1 MSILVPHSPQ
11 ATRLQNA
18 DRQERTVW
26 ITETGLE
33 IGRGTRARIMEI
45 LLDGERMA
53 RKEYRMNNGALRAMQ
68 GHRILQLNLP
78 KTEVATLV
86 PMELDAARNAI
97 VMPKLNE
104 HEWVVSMGKN
114 QSADRQV
121 LQATK
126 LPEIPNFNEVA
137 AQLMDAVQDC
147 GDRGLEM
154 GPDVYFLKVD
164 RETHELSYVYAD
176 TESVH
181 NQPVEDIHNVPLR
194 NVYWAAGS
202 LHLFLRECVEVPDP
216 YLVRVRQEALQRMNS
231 YGLPSR
237 YWQGALMNDR
247 EFAWPSSTMSQKIA
261 WLIELAKRQV
271 IQSWNS

>member
-1 MSILVPHSPQ
+1 MSILAPHSPQ

-45 LLDGERMA
+45 LLDGEPMA
-53 RKEYRMNNGALRAMQ
+53 RKEYGMNNGALRAMQ

-86 PMELDAARNAI
+86 PIELDVIHNAI

-104 HEWVVSMGKN
+104 HAWVVSMGGN
-114 QSADRQV
+114 QSADRQT
-121 LQATK
+121 LQAAK
-126 LPEIPNFNEVA
+126 LPQIPNFNDVV
-137 AQLMDAVQDC
+137 AQLMNAVQDC

-164 RETHELSYVYAD
+164 RETHQLSYVYAD

-181 NQPVEDIHNVPLR
+181 TQPTEDIHNVPLR
-194 NVYWAAGS
+194 NLYWAAGA
-202 LHLFLRECVEVPDP
+202 LHLFLRECTEQPDP
-216 YLVRVRQEALQRMNS
+216 YLVRVRQEALQRMNG
-231 YGLPSR
+231 YGLPTR
-237 YWQGALMNDR
+237 YWQEALMNDH
-247 EFAWPSSTMSQKIA
+247 EFTWPSSTMGQKIS
-261 WLIELAKRQV
+261 WLMELAKRQV
-271 IQSWNS
+271 VESWKS

>member
-53 RKEYRMNNGALRAMQ
+53 RKEYGMNNGALRAML

-78 KTEVATLV
+78 KTEVPTLV
-86 PMELDAARNAI
+86 PMELDVTHNAI

-104 HEWVVSMGKN
+104 HAWVVSMGKN
-114 QSADRQV
+114 QSADRQA
-121 LQATK
+121 LQASK

-216 YLVRVRQEALQRMNS
+216 YLVRVWQEALQRMNS
-231 YGLPSR
+231 YGLPNR
-237 YWQGALMNDR
+237 YWQDALMNDR
-247 EFAWPSSTMSQKIA
+247 EFAWPSSTMGQKIA
-261 WLIELAKRQV
+261 WVIELAKRQV